1 MRIHVTLV
9 ACFFTVLLLTMGELL
24 ARKAGYPDHIEPM
37 TFVEG
42 VGHTLDPVTV
52 FDTDTY
58 DSECKVLLIGDSILS
73 GLRTDMQTL
82 MDSVVQRNADMRAC
96 QITNASIGGW
106 SPNGILKWI
115 NRFGWLN
122 ADRVIFVFNSD
133 DLDQPPVDQ
142 VRLMSATY
150 DRHDRLASVAWFKN
164 TILRRIDNR
173 LHAEDRYPGAGKADM
188 MRLLTE
194 AENNVPRVEV
204 LWHLRLRDSLSGET
218 PPEDIALAAAEI
230 RAPLIALKYSEED
243 YLDRIHLNE
252 RGKRKMIDQLAEIL
266 AGQGTT
272 VHVQLSP

>member
-1 MRIHVTLV
+1 MRIHVVMV
-9 ACFFTVLLLTMGELL
+9 ACLFAVLLLTMGELS
-24 ARKAGYPDHIEPM
+24 ARKAGYPDRIEPM

-52 FDTDTY
+52 FDPDTY
-58 DSECKVLLIGDSILS
+58 DGECKVLLIGDSILS

-82 MDSVVQRNADMRAC
+82 MNSVVQRNADMRAC
-96 QITNASIGGW
+96 QITNVSIGGW
-106 SPNGILKWI
+106 SPNGIRKWV

-150 DRHDRLASVAWFKN
+150 DRHDRLASVAWLRS
-164 TILRRIDNR
+164 TLLRRIDNR
-173 LHAEDRYPGAGKADM
+173 LHAEDRYPGAGRVDM
-188 MRLLTE
+188 MRVLTE
-194 AENNVPRVEV
+194 ADENVPRVEV
-204 LWHLRLRDSLSGET
+204 LWHPRLSDSLSGET

-243 YLDRIHLNE
+243 YSDRIHLNE